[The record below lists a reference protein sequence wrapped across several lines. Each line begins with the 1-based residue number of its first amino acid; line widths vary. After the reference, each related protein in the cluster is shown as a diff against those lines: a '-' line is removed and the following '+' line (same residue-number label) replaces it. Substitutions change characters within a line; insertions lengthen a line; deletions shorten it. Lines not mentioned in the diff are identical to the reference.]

1 MPAHAFPL
9 LLGYS
14 LLEGAVEVDAD
25 SIASDPR
32 VLVCEGEHEGSVI
45 AEAHALLPHTQAS
58 FWLAEEHDVGRER
71 KVCVVFQRVTPQQL
85 RSLSNTV
92 AAWVPTKKKTKKPH
106 TQMTNNKYFWE
117 LPTNVS
123 GACGLSFI
131 FVPSLPCCP

>member
-1 MPAHAFPL
+1 MSPRALSLF
-9 LLGYS
+9 LGYS

-45 AEAHALLPHTQAS
+45 AEAHALLPHAQAS
-58 FWLAEEHDVGRER
+58 FRLAEEHNIGREG

-92 AAWVPTKKKTKKPH
+92 AAWVPTKEANKKPQVR
-106 TQMTNNKYFWE
+106 TSDIADQ
-117 LPTNVS
+117 
-123 GACGLSFI
+123 
-131 FVPSLPCCP
+131 